1 MEPGEHRAITD
12 MKNGLFHLPLS
23 GLGARVLVPHC
34 SATMHTI
41 NVNVICIFSGAATPG
56 IFLKSMMLLS
66 PEHALIPILKEQL
79 LTAQSIKF
87 LSFNK
92 TENKKCEHQ

>member
-41 NVNVICIFSGAATPG
+41 NVNVICIFSGAPTPG
-56 IFLKSMMLLS
+56 IFLIKSVRFKVAYIS
-66 PEHALIPILKEQL
+66 
-79 LTAQSIKF
+79 
-87 LSFNK
+87 
-92 TENKKCEHQ
+92 